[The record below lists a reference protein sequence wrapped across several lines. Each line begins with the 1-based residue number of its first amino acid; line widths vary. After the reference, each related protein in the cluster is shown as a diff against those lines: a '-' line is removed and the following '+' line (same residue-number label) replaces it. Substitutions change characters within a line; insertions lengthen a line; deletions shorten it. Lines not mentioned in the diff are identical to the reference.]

1 MYGAVGSPMM
11 LLYSSFSMRMTITLE
26 KCGMTGFGEV
36 VVGEGTGVGVRL
48 GPGVDVCCGT
58 GVAAALGVV
67 GAGPAGIVRAAAAGG
82 DACAI
87 DDVGLLDPEPGMGGR
102 EEPDGNGPGA
112 GVAGVPGDGVTTAR
126 VSVGKGSPHAMSTRV
141 QANVRRARTR
151 LGEPTGLLSAG
162 GLGPRCARSFSLLET
177 WLRGRGQVE

>member
-1 MYGAVGSPMM
+1 M

-36 VVGEGTGVGVRL
+36 VVGEGTGVGVPP

-58 GVAAALGVV
+58 GVPAALGVV

-82 DACAI
+82 DVRAI
-87 DDVGLLDPEPGMGGR
+87 DDVGLLDTGMPAGA
-102 EEPDGNGPGA
+102 EPDGDGPGA

-151 LGEPTGLLSAG
+151 LEEPTGVLSAG
-162 GLGPRCARSFSLLET
+162 GLGPRCAGSFSLLET
-177 WLRGRGQVE
+177 W